1 MKGLSTSPRYAQL
14 RSRRRSLGRS
24 PLIQCASVLVSL
36 DIEKVE
42 PLADGTPFGEAG
54 AYERVIAVARAE
66 VDPAAPGNRGITLI
80 DKAPRNAAGKVE
92 YATSVFILRP
102 KDSSRGNGRILYE
115 VNNRGRKMLFGN
127 IADGPQGVN
136 DPKTLAD
143 LGNAFPL
150 RRGYT
155 IVWSGWDPDAPRA
168 NMGLALTAPIATN
181 NGHPIVQTVREE
193 WVSGTRIGVLEAFK
207 LSHEAATLEQPR
219 ARLTVR
225 ERADDEPRELP
236 LNQWSFIDAR
246 SIRLRDGAK
255 AQPGFLY
262 EFHYEAKN
270 PKVQGL
276 GFAATRDVVSWL
288 RHSPDAVKAT
298 GRPMTHAL
306 AIGFSQ
312 AGRYLRNH
320 ISEGFNRDEQGRRV
334 FDGIH
339 SHIAGVGRV
348 FFNTPFAQPART
360 NTQHEDHGFPENEF
374 PFSTATQSD
383 PLTGKTGSLFRGD
396 GSDPLLIETN
406 TSTEYWQKGASLLHT
421 DPLGT
426 RDIALPENS
435 RVYMVA
441 GTQHGGRAGATIDPG
456 PNRNP
461 RNPHNPMPA
470 IRALLVALDEWVVSG
485 KAPPPSRVPTLAAGT
500 LVAADK
506 TGFPAVPGAAI
517 VRTTNTVSP
526 PGDWV
531 KPVAGDKVYRTLV
544 SKVDADGN
552 EVAGIRLPD
561 IAVPLATYTGWNEYK
576 PPYPKGEIAD
586 RDGSCL
592 PLPVD
597 KAARE
602 ASGDPRPSIAERYKD
617 GADYLAKVQAVV
629 MELMA
634 DRLLLAED
642 AERYL
647 DRARKEP
654 RVAP

>member
-1 MKGLSTSPRYAQL
+1 VLLSFE
-14 RSRRRSLGRS
+14 
-24 PLIQCASVLVSL
+24 
-36 DIEKVE
+36 IEKVE
-42 PLADGTPFGEAG
+42 PLADGAPFGETG
-54 AYERVIAVARAE
+54 AYERVIGTARGE
-66 VDPAAPGNRGITLI
+66 VDPALPANRGIALI

-92 YATSVFILRP
+92 YATGVFILRP
-102 KDSSRGNGRILYE
+102 KDSTRGNGRILYE

-136 DPKTLAD
+136 DPKTVAD

-150 RRGYT
+150 RLGYT

-168 NMGLALTAPIATN
+168 NMGLALTAPVATD
-181 NGHPIVQTVREE
+181 NGQPIVQTVREE
-193 WVSGTRIGVLEAFK
+193 WVSGTRLGALETFK
-207 LSHEAATLEQPR
+207 LSHEAATVEQPR

-236 LNQWSFIDAR
+236 LNQWSFVDSR
-246 SIRLRDGAK
+246 TIRLRDGTK
-255 AQPGFLY
+255 PKPGFLY

-288 RHSPDAVKAT
+288 RHAPDAVKAT
-298 GRPMTHAL
+298 GRPITHAL

-374 PFSTATQSD
+374 PFSTATLDD
-383 PLTGKTGSLFRGD
+383 PLTGRSGSLFRGD

-426 RDIALPENS
+426 KDVALPENS
-435 RVYMVA
+435 RVYMIA
-441 GTQHGGRAGATIDPG
+441 GTQHGGRAGATTDPG
-456 PNRNP
+456 PNINP

-485 KAPPPSRVPTLAAGT
+485 KEPPPSRVPTLAAGT

-506 TGFPAVPGAAI
+506 TGFPAVPAAAI
-517 VRTTNTVSP
+517 VRTTNVVAP

-531 KPVAGDKVYRTLV
+531 KPAPSDKAYRTLV

-576 PPYPKGEIAD
+576 PPYPEGEIAD

-592 PLPVD
+592 PLPLD

-602 ASGDPRPSIAERYKD
+602 ASGDPRPSIAERYRD
-617 GADYLAKVQAVV
+617 GADYVARVQAVV
-629 MELMA
+629 TALMA

-647 DRARKEP
+647 DRARREP

>member
-1 MKGLSTSPRYAQL
+1 MLLSL
-14 RSRRRSLGRS
+14 E
-24 PLIQCASVLVSL
+24 
-36 DIEKVE
+36 IEKVE

-66 VDPAAPGNRGITLI
+66 VDPAAPGNRGIALI

-552 EVAGIRLPD
+552 EASGIRLPD

>member
-1 MKGLSTSPRYAQL
+1 MITS
-14 RSRRRSLGRS
+14 
-24 PLIQCASVLVSL
+24 IDIKSVDL
-36 DIEKVE
+36 
-42 PLADGTPFGEAG
+42 LADGAAFGAVG
-54 AYERVIAVARAE
+54 AYERVIGVAKGK
-66 VDPAAPGNRGITLI
+66 VDPAHPGNKGIALI

-92 YATSVFILRP
+92 YSTDIFILRP
-102 KDSSRGNGRILYE
+102 KDPARGNGRILYE

-136 DPKTLAD
+136 DPKTVAD
-143 LGNAFPL
+143 LGNGFPL

-155 IVWSGWDPDAPRA
+155 IVWSGWDPGAPRA
-168 NMGLALTAPIATN
+168 NMGLALTAPVATDD
-181 NGHPIVQTVREE
+181 GKPIVQTVREE
-193 WVSGTRIGVLEAFK
+193 WVSGTRVGVLEAFK
-207 LSHEAATLEQPR
+207 LSHEVASLEQNR

-236 LNQWSFIDAR
+236 LNQWSFVDAR
-246 SIRLRDGAK
+246 TIKLRDGTK
-255 AQPGFLY
+255 PQPGFLY
-262 EFHYEAKN
+262 EFHYEATN
-270 PKVQGL
+270 PRVQGL

-288 RHSPDAVKAT
+288 RHSPEAPNAT
-298 GRPMTHAL
+298 GRPITHAL

-320 ISEGFNRDEQGRRV
+320 VSEGFNRDEQGRRV
-334 FDGIH
+334 FDGIL

-374 PFSTATQSD
+374 PFSTATLDD
-383 PLTGKTGSLFRGD
+383 PLTGKAGSLFRGD

-406 TSTEYWQKGASLLHT
+406 TSTEYWQKGASLLTT

-426 RDIALPENS
+426 KDIALPANS
-435 RVYMVA
+435 RAYMVA
-441 GTQHGGRAGATIDPG
+441 GTQHGGRAGATTDPG
-456 PNRNP
+456 PNINP

-470 IRALLVALDEWVVSG
+470 IRALLVALDEWVVAG
-485 KAPPPSRVPTLAAGT
+485 KEPPPSRVPTLAAGT
-500 LVAADK
+500 LVEPGS
-506 TGFPAVPGAAI
+506 TGFPAVPGASI
-517 VRTTNTVSP
+517 VRVTNRVSP

-531 KPVAGDKVYRTLV
+531 KPGREDRLYRTLV

-552 EVAGIRLPD
+552 EAAGIRLPD

-576 PPYPKGEIAD
+576 PPYPRAEIAD

-592 PLPVD
+592 PFAVD

-602 ASGDPRPSIAERYKD
+602 ASGDPRPSIAERYRS
-617 GADYLAKVQAVV
+617 GADYVAKVKAVV
-629 MELMA
+629 ETLVA
-634 DRLLLAED
+634 ERLLLAED

-647 DRARKEP
+647 DRAAKEP

>member
-1 MKGLSTSPRYAQL
+1 MLLSL
-14 RSRRRSLGRS
+14 E
-24 PLIQCASVLVSL
+24 
-36 DIEKVE
+36 IEKVE
-42 PLADGTPFGEAG
+42 PLADGAAFGEVG
-54 AYERVIAVARAE
+54 PYERVIAVARGE
-66 VDPAAPGNRGITLI
+66 VDPSSPANSGIALI

-102 KDSSRGNGRILYE
+102 KDSTRGNGRILYE

-150 RRGYT
+150 RLGYT

-168 NMGLALTAPIATN
+168 NMGLALTAPVATT
-181 NGHPIVQTVREE
+181 NGQPIVQTVREE
-193 WVSGTRIGVLEAFK
+193 WVSGTRVGLLETFK

-219 ARLTVR
+219 ARLTMR

-236 LNQWSFIDAR
+236 LNQWSFVDAR
-246 SIRLRDGAK
+246 SIRLREGTQAR
-255 AQPGFLY
+255 PGFLY

-288 RHSPDAVKAT
+288 RHSPEAVKAT

-334 FDGIH
+334 FNGIL

-374 PFSTATQSD
+374 PFSTATLGD
-383 PLTGKTGSLFRGD
+383 PLTGRSGSLFRGD
-396 GSDPLLIETN
+396 GSDPVLIETN

-426 RDIALPENS
+426 QDVALPDNS
-435 RVYMVA
+435 RVYMIA
-441 GTQHGGRAGATIDPG
+441 GTQHGGRAGATTDPG
-456 PNRNP
+456 PNLNP

-470 IRALLVALDEWVVSG
+470 VRALLVTLDAWVVSG
-485 KAPPPSRVPTLAAGT
+485 TAPPPSRVPTLAAGT
-500 LVAADK
+500 LVEADK

-517 VRTTNTVSP
+517 VRTTNVVAP

-531 KPVAGDKVYRTLV
+531 KPAVPDKTYRTLV
-544 SKVDADGN
+544 SRVDADGN

-576 PPYPKGEIAD
+576 PPYPAGEIAD

-597 KAARE
+597 KTARE
-602 ASGDPRPSIAERYKD
+602 AAGDPRPSIAERYTS
-617 GADYLAKVQAVV
+617 GADYVARVTAVV
-629 MELMA
+629 SQLMA

-642 AERYL
+642 GERYL

>member
-1 MKGLSTSPRYAQL
+1 
-14 RSRRRSLGRS
+14 
-24 PLIQCASVLVSL
+24 VLVSL
-36 DIEKVE
+36 DIEKIE
-42 PLADGTPFGEAG
+42 PLADGAAFDEAG
-54 AYERVIAVARAE
+54 AYERVIAVARGE
-66 VDPAAPGNRGITLI
+66 VDPTVPANSGIAPI
-80 DKAPRNAAGKVE
+80 DKAPRNAAGNVE

-102 KDSSRGNGRILYE
+102 KDPARGNGRILYE

-150 RRGYT
+150 RLGYT

-168 NMGLALTAPIATN
+168 NMGLALTAPVATN
-181 NGHPIVQTVREE
+181 NGQPIVRTVREE
-193 WVSGTRIGVLEAFK
+193 WVSGTRVGVLEAFK

-236 LNQWSFIDAR
+236 LNQWSFVDAR
-246 SIRLRDGAK
+246 SIRLREGTK
-255 AQPGFLY
+255 PKPGFLY
-262 EFHYEAKN
+262 EFHYEATN

-288 RHSPDAVKAT
+288 RHAPEAATAT

-334 FDGIH
+334 FDGIL

-374 PFSTATQSD
+374 PFSTATLDD
-383 PLTGKTGSLFRGD
+383 PLTGRSGSLFRGD

-426 RDIALPENS
+426 QDVALPENS
-435 RVYMVA
+435 RVYMIA
-441 GTQHGGRAGATIDPG
+441 GTQHGGRAGATADPG
-456 PNRNP
+456 PNVNP

-485 KAPPPSRVPTLAAGT
+485 TAPPPSRVPTLAAGT
-500 LVAADK
+500 LVEPDK

-517 VRTTNTVSP
+517 VRTTNVVAP

-531 KPVAGDKVYRTLV
+531 RPAVPDKTYRTLV

-576 PPYPKGEIAD
+576 PPYPGGEIAD

-602 ASGDPRPSIAERYKD
+602 AAGDPRSSIAERYRS
-617 GADYLAKVQAVV
+617 GPDYVARVQAVV
-629 MELMA
+629 AQLMA